1 MATLLQLESFDAPGA
16 MTPALAPPAEAEGYQ
31 DGYAAGAA
39 ATEAALKMTQDHLRE
54 ELVAAV
60 QAAGL
65 TLQDVQKDLV
75 ASVTPLLNAI
85 LNQVMPATLAPAL
98 YENLRQLVTQALA
111 ADAQTQLT
119 LRIAPEH
126 LEPVRQVLR
135 DIAEP
140 PIQVCEDPS
149 LNGAAAWVVTPR
161 GETALDMDAALA
173 TIRTHLEALQTVPT
187 SEANNG

>member
-1 MATLLQLESFDAPGA
+1 MATILQLESFDAPGA
-16 MTPALAPPAEAEGYQ
+16 MTSALALPAEADGYQ
-31 DGYAAGAA
+31 DGYAAGAV

-54 ELVAAV
+54 ELVTAV

-65 TLQDVQKDLV
+65 TLQDAQTDLV
-75 ASVTPLLNAI
+75 ASVIPLLDAI
-85 LNQVMPATLAPAL
+85 LSKVMPATLAPAL
-98 YENLRQLVTQALA
+98 YENLRQLVIQALA
-111 ADAQTQLT
+111 IDAQSQLT

-126 LEPVRQVLR
+126 VEPVRHVLSNVSG
-135 DIAEP
+135 P

-173 TIRTHLEALQTVPT
+173 TIRTHLEALQTVSN
-187 SEANNG
+187 SEAANG

>member
-85 LNQVMPATLAPAL
+85 LSQVMPATLAPAL
-98 YENLRQLVTQALA
+98 YENLRQLVTRALA

-126 LEPVRQVLR
+126 VEPVRQVLR

-173 TIRTHLEALQTVPT
+173 SIRTHLEALQTVPT

>member
-149 LNGAAAWVVTPR
+149 LNGAAAWVFTPR